1 MSEIID
7 RFKKN
12 ALEEIKASLTD
23 YNGHYLADLRTWTEN
38 KAGELVPTKKGSRY
52 GLTFFRLF

>member
-12 ALEEIKASLTD
+12 ALEESRASLTD
-23 YNGHYLADLRTWTEN
+23 YNGHQLVDLRTWIEN
-38 KAGELVPTKKGSRY
+38 KAGEPIPTKKDMLDKG
-52 GLTFFRLF
+52 